1 MVMFNSYVKVYQRVW
16 WNFMGISFG
25 IYCWT
30 SHGLET
36 CRTSGSYT
44 HLIFVKQKL
53 GRSALLLAASDHH
66 ILLRINTRTFRL
78 LVIWITKKVLIA
90 WRIVRLV

>member
-1 MVMFNSYVKVYQRVW
+1 MVMFNSYVKVYQRVRVR

-36 CRTSGSYT
+36 CRTY
-44 HLIFVKQKL
+44 LIFVKQKL

-66 ILLRINTRTFRL
+66 IPL
-78 LVIWITKKVLIA
+78 LVIWITKSPDCLEDCPA
-90 WRIVRLV
+90 RIV

>member
-1 MVMFNSYVKVYQRVW
+1 MVMFNSYVKVYQRVRVR

-36 CRTSGSYT
+36 CRTY
-44 HLIFVKQKL
+44 LIFVKQKL